1 MYSDTTPAQM
11 PLETFLHGTT
21 ECVLRGQRSNIPNQ
35 MLFEGLTLHNK
46 RLRVVVG
53 ELTIP
58 TFAPEQGTLRVVLRD
73 PGSYELEAAD
83 LPAATTVA
91 LRPIR

>member
-1 MYSDTTPAQM
+1 MLAEASRITATFTPE
-11 PLETFLHGTT
+11 P
-21 ECVLRGQRSNIPNQ
+21 
-35 MLFEGLTLHNK
+35 
-46 RLRVVVG
+46 
-53 ELTIP
+53 
-58 TFAPEQGTLRVVLRD
+58 GTLRVVLRD